1 VDVGLV
7 RLRFAPGGRLV
18 APRTDD
24 LGVALIYVEVGTIT
38 TRNTDPLMVMRGAQT
53 PEQVPAETDV
63 RLEAGDSLFAAPG
76 SGGSSTTTGPGKRT
90 SCSPSSRRSWPPRR
104 PRSRSKQTRDEG
116 RIAFRPS
123 RSRVPSRHQ
132 RTPPFVKRVPV
143 TPQLGISF
151 SDFPLNCVSLSE
163 VNGGISSALFGGKR
177 IARPPYGS
185 GPMTRLS
192 RAVSTTS
199 LVIVRSRLISS
210 TRATWLNSRC
220 TSRKLPPVMRAI
232 AASAS
237 ASV

>member
-151 SDFPLNCVSLSE
+151 SDFPLNCEGCRFQIMRIFPGYRNHFSRGRRV
-163 VNGGISSALFGGKR
+163 ALF
-177 IARPPYGS
+177 P
-185 GPMTRLS
+185 
-192 RAVSTTS
+192 
-199 LVIVRSRLISS
+199 SRLLVWKTRRETTKPQQSFERTVDSILGAFRRMLTYVINRSLTKS
-210 TRATWLNSRC
+210 TR
-220 TSRKLPPVMRAI
+220 RAI
-232 AASAS
+232 RRP
-237 ASV
+237 